1 VLFPKLSS
9 IAVRFFMP
17 RMYHLN
23 PTPSTDEAAI
33 ESWAD
38 VKPPDLVSVVAV
50 NSVFIQSNEVV
61 RLRSFVAS
69 SSRIKA
75 RGECRYRPFPP
86 SFELTDIYDFIIWPH
101 DGKYLVFISI
111 VLCTD
116 FYTYLLFLTNF
127 PYIKIDRPLH
137 CHGKVIVFVSHLF
150 SRTLTLGLWD

>member
-50 NSVFIQSNEVV
+50 NSAFIMSNEVV
-61 RLRSFVAS
+61 RLRSFVAL
-69 SSRIKA
+69 SSRIEA
-75 RGECRYRPFPP
+75 RGECCYRLPP
-86 SFELTDIYDFIIWPH
+86 SFETTDFYDFMIWPH
-101 DGKYLVFISI
+101 WQENTLF
-111 VLCTD
+111 L
-116 FYTYLLFLTNF
+116 YLLFYVQISTCISDFLSIF
-127 PYIKIDRPLH
+127 LIIKQIDL
-137 CHGKVIVFVSHLF
+137 CTVTVKSLCLF
-150 SRTLTLGLWD
+150 LIYFLEL

>member
-1 VLFPKLSS
+1 MLFPKLSS

-50 NSVFIQSNEVV
+50 NSAFIGSNEVV

-75 RGECRYRPFPP
+75 RGECRFRPLPP

-101 DGKYLVFISI
+101 DGKYLVFIFI

-116 FYTYLLFLTNF
+116 FYTYFFLLMYF
-127 PYIKIDRPLH
+127 PNNEIDRPLH